1 MNAKLDKEKVQ
12 AAKEALKAGNEEK
25 NGKKRKYNSVD
36 ADVDVS
42 AEDMEAWR
50 LTRGRSDDPMNKIT
64 SEELID
70 YK

>member
-12 AAKEALKAGNEEK
+12 AAKEALKAGNEEN
-25 NGKKRKYNSVD
+25 NGKKRKHNSVD

-50 LTRGRSDDPMNKIT
+50 LARGRSDDPMNKIT